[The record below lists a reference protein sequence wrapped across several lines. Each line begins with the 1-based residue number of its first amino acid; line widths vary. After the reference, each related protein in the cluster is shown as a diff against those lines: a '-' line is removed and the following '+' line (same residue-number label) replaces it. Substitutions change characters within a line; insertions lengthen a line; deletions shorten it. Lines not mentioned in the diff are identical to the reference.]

1 MAELLLDNVDDFK
14 VAVRERSVTMVE
26 HIEWDDNGEL
36 SWYGGWSDVIISIVY
51 EKRGANLPLPPIY
64 IKYKP
69 IFLSNY
75 LFY

>member
-51 EKRGANLPLPPIY
+51 DTGAENVAAGE
-64 IKYKP
+64 
-69 IFLSNY
+69 
-75 LFY
+75 